1 MMTYQEAFSS
11 SSYDL
16 ELEKIKSKIQKL
28 YHDLVVKTFK
38 QSKPAATVDEIN
50 NFLEDNKLE
59 FKGEGFNEESE
70 GLENLLDSLI
80 QSENLD
86 DVSDRIYE
94 KPEVATGKE
103 LKSRRHN
110 PLWTPSTK
118 PLESPKGGLFTPSDK
133 QSRPKTKALEVPKGF
148 KRQKAVS
155 DNPKVNSKSL
165 QAVWDVERNRLL
177 KLVKERNK
185 EFGIRL

>member
-94 KPEVATGKE
+94 K
-103 LKSRRHN
+103 L
-110 PLWTPSTK
+110 
-118 PLESPKGGLFTPSDK
+118 
-133 QSRPKTKALEVPKGF
+133 
-148 KRQKAVS
+148 
-155 DNPKVNSKSL
+155 
-165 QAVWDVERNRLL
+165 
-177 KLVKERNK
+177 LVKNLK
-185 EFGIRL
+185 VVDTTHFGPPLLSL

>member
-1 MMTYQEAFSS
+1 M
-11 SSYDL
+11 
-16 ELEKIKSKIQKL
+16 
-28 YHDLVVKTFK
+28 
-38 QSKPAATVDEIN
+38 
-50 NFLEDNKLE
+50 
-59 FKGEGFNEESE
+59 
-70 GLENLLDSLI
+70 
-80 QSENLD
+80 
-86 DVSDRIYE
+86 
-94 KPEVATGKE
+94 
-103 LKSRRHN
+103 
-110 PLWTPSTK
+110 
-118 PLESPKGGLFTPSDK
+118 FTPSDK